1 MPFWVTVM
9 LPDEELI
16 TVFVGVEGP
25 LNSRPFTYQSANFK
39 DDVPLT
45 HNHFLYGQ
53 IGRAI
58 HTRECSYYEVQ
69 PREEVAQDARVN
81 LSSMANM
88 AKIILMLNTRLKWT
102 EIIKDL

>member
-1 MPFWVTVM
+1 MPFWVTMM

-16 TVFVGVEGP
+16 TVFVGVECLLNYRP
-25 LNSRPFTYQSANFK
+25 LTYQSAKFQ

-58 HTRECSYYEVQ
+58 RTRECRYCEVQ
-69 PREEVAQDARVN
+69 PTEEVGQGARVN
-81 LSSMANM
+81 LSSMAKM
-88 AKIILMLNTRLKWT
+88 A
-102 EIIKDL
+102 